1 MNLAHVHLLLNHFPT
16 IGTII
21 GLGLLLVSL
30 ASKSNDLKQAS
41 LVVFLGIALL
51 TIPTYVTGNA
61 AQDAICV
68 GPSASSCADPGVSK
82 AFIRTHEGAALQG
95 FAFMEVTGAFA
106 WLGVWQFG

>member
-16 IGTII
+16 IGPII
-21 GLGLLLVSL
+21 GLGLMLVSL
-30 ASKSNDLKQAS
+30 GSKSNDLKQAS

-68 GPSASSCADPGVSK
+68 GPSAGPCADPGVSK
-82 AFIRTHEGAALQG
+82 NLIRAHEGAALQG
-95 FAFMEVTGAFA
+95 LAFME
-106 WLGVWQFG
+106 